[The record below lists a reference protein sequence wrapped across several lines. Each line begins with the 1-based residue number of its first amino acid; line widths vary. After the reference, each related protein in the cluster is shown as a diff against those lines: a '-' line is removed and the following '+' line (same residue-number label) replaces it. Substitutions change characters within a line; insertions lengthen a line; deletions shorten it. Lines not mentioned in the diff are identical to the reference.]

1 MPKEPTR
8 PDLVDLTRQSME
20 ATNRGDLD
28 ASATLFAPDAVFD
41 VSSAGLGRFE
51 GLTAIH
57 GYLADWTSAYETQE
71 MRQWEGWHLGNGV
84 VFVVTVFEARP
95 LGSQATVREQWAFT
109 VIWARGMISR
119 VVASRDTRAART
131 AAERLA
137 GERGG

>member
-1 MPKEPTR
+1 MADESTS
-8 PDLVDLTRQSME
+8 PDLVGLTRQSME

-51 GLTAIH
+51 GVAAIH
-57 GYLADWTSAYETQE
+57 GYLADWTSAYEKQE

-84 VFVVTVFEARP
+84 VFVITVFDARP
-95 LGSQATVREQWAFT
+95 LGSQARVRERWAFT
-109 VIWARGMISR
+109 VTWAKGMICR
-119 VVASRDTRAART
+119 VDASRDTEAARA

-137 GERGG
+137 QERG